1 MTKHESSML
10 LEIASLIEKC
20 PAPSINVY
28 ALAGYIDAC
37 RDYGTVNKYVVEFLR
52 NYSEYSDYKA
62 LVQSGQAD
70 KEDADFYKD
79 RAEAAI
85 QLLRDFV
92 DRRSKEHWS

>member
-1 MTKHESSML
+1 M
-10 LEIASLIEKC
+10 
-20 PAPSINVY
+20 
-28 ALAGYIDAC
+28 
-37 RDYGTVNKYVVEFLR
+37 
-52 NYSEYSDYKA
+52 
-62 LVQSGQAD
+62 